1 MFSITDE
8 KYLLR
13 LLGRNEVVLF
23 LGSGFSRDA
32 LNQRGENFPTGNAL
46 GEKIWD
52 FLGYHDS
59 YDNSPL
65 PEMYQA
71 FLSAGIKRQKKVDFL
86 NGNLL
91 SGTIPEIYNYITIPF
106 WYKIYTLNIDDI
118 LEKVYRREN
127 KLTQELIYPDDEF
140 RERDQSLEKAQLIY
154 LHGKLP
160 CNPEDVIFSSKQYA
174 KASLKNQPLYSQ
186 FVFDY
191 ATHGTIFIG
200 TDLNEPLFESYIE
213 SREGRGGYA
222 ELRPK
227 SFIITPSL
235 SPVKKEILKN
245 EYNVYHIKGTT
256 QDFLNWLLK
265 ISTSLPSKKEI
276 LRNTYPNLL
285 SVLEFADLTTVSHV
299 SINEFATS
307 FKRVPNTYKIKH
319 ERSGFL
325 LGSNPSWNDIFKET
339 DIPRTITSK
348 INEDLVNYFSGSL
361 PSDKQRI
368 LSIIG
373 YAGSGK
379 STIIKRLG
387 LSLSQNGRTVFVSDS
402 EYLPRPDH
410 IVNVIN
416 AINERVILIFDNAKN
431 ILSQLG
437 NLIKAFSSLEFVPV
451 IILALRSNQKDRLDY
466 VLNPDILEH
475 FQYTIPDLDDEEI
488 NNLIL
493 KLDNNNLLGRLKG
506 MSPYDRFKEFKYRA
520 KKQILIAMKEATQG
534 KSFNEI
540 IQNEFEEIEPF
551 EAKLLCLCIALNTEL
566 GFTNSKQDVIGFSE
580 VPHSEALNYL
590 TSNLAGVIMWVG
602 DDSRFMLRHRI
613 LADFMI
619 THCANLKMLKSA
631 YIRVLSVLSP
641 ELKKSQGNSRKF
653 NLYKSLINHQNL
665 YLRFKSNIE
674 LAREVY
680 DSLTPFFTDDAHFW
694 LQYGSLELEGYGGNL
709 NLAENYINQAES
721 LAPSYSF
728 VQNAKCL
735 LYYKLSTAQSN
746 YSYALDYKQ
755 KADELANHLL
765 NTIGK
770 EDPHIAHIYCK
781 GVYGFIKKW
790 VIDPED
796 KTKKLKELKTIVEGA
811 VKTHPRDKKLE
822 MASQAI
828 NRAYLQQGMDI
839 ELPDPDIPD

>member
-1 MFSITDE
+1 MFSTTDE
-8 KYLLR
+8 KYLIR

-32 LNQRGENFPTGNAL
+32 ENQIGENFPTGQAL
-46 GEKIWD
+46 GEKLWN
-52 FLGYHDS
+52 FLGYS
-59 YDNSPL
+59 GTYDKSPL

-71 FLSAGIKRQKKVDFL
+71 FLSAGIKRQKMIDFL
-86 NGNLL
+86 NNNLL
-91 SGTIPEIYNYITIPF
+91 SGVIPETYNNVSIPY

-118 LEKVYRREN
+118 PERVYRRDS
-127 KLTQELIYPDDEF
+127 KQIQELIYPVDEF
-140 RERDQSLEKAQLIY
+140 RERDQSLEKTQIIY

-191 ATHGTIFIG
+191 ATHATIFIG

-256 QDFLNWLLK
+256 FDFLNWLLT
-265 ISTSLPSKKEI
+265 IRENLPSKKEI
-276 LRNTYPNLL
+276 LQNTYPNLL
-285 SVLEFADLTTVSHV
+285 SVLEFADLTNVPSN
-299 SINEFATS
+299 SINEFASS
-307 FKRVPNTYKIKH
+307 FKRVPTEYKIKQN
-319 ERSGFL
+319 RSAFL
-325 LGSNPSWNDIFKET
+325 LGANPSWNDIFKES
-339 DIPRTITSK
+339 DIPRTITSTIHDDIGK
-348 INEDLVNYFSGSL
+348 YLSESI

-368 LSIIG
+368 ISIIG

-387 LSLSQNGRTVFVSDS
+387 LTLSQNGRTVFVSDS

-410 IVNVIN
+410 IVNVIS
-416 AINERVILIFDNAKN
+416 AIKERVILIFDNAKN
-431 ILSQLG
+431 IISQIG
-437 NLIKAFSSLEFVPV
+437 NLIKAFSTLDFVPV
-451 IILALRSNQKDRLDY
+451 IILALRSNQKDRLNY
-466 VLNPDILEH
+466 VLNPDLIEH
-475 FQYTIPDLDDEEI
+475 SQYTIQDLEDEEI

-493 KLDNNNLLGRLKG
+493 QLDKNNLLGRLKG
-506 MSPYDRFKEFKYRA
+506 MSPYDRFKEFKFRA
-520 KKQILIAMKEATQG
+520 KKQILVAMKEATQG
-534 KSFNEI
+534 KSFNDI
-540 IQNEFEEIEPF
+540 LQNEFEEINPY
-551 EAKLLCLCIALNTEL
+551 EAKLLCLCVALNTEL
-566 GFTNSKQDVIGFSE
+566 GFTNSKQDFIGFSE
-580 VPHSEALNYL
+580 VSHSEALTFLN
-590 TSNLAGVIMWVG
+590 TNLAGIIMWVG
-602 DDSRFMLRHRI
+602 DDSKFMLRHRI

-619 THCANLKMLKSA
+619 MHCANLSMLKIA

-665 YLRFKSNIE
+665 YFRFKSNIE
-674 LAREVY
+674 LAREVF
-680 DSLTPFFTDDAHFW
+680 DSLAPFFADDAHFW
-694 LQYGSLELEGYGGNL
+694 LQYGSLELEGLGGDL

-721 LAPSYSF
+721 LAPTYSF

-735 LYYKLSTAQSN
+735 LYYKLSTAQSD
-746 YSYALDYKQ
+746 YSYALAYKLQ
-755 KADELANHLL
+755 ADDLANHLL
-765 NTIGK
+765 ITIGK
-770 EDPHIAHIYCK
+770 EDPHIAHIHCK

-790 VIDPED
+790 ITDPKE
-796 KTKKLKELKTIVEGA
+796 KTKRLKDLKTIVEGA
-811 VKTHPRDKKLE
+811 VKLHPRDKKLE
-822 MASQAI
+822 IACQAI
-828 NRAYLQQGMDI
+828 NRAYLQQGIEI
-839 ELPDPDIPD
+839 ELPYPEIPD